1 MFNESKYTKT
11 YYNIINR
18 AKSRAKLSCYTEKH
32 HIIPKSMGGS
42 NRKDNMIVLTAK
54 EHFLCH
60 KLLVKMTS
68 GIYKNKMSY
77 ALWAMA
83 TLNNPS
89 QKRYKI
95 RSSEYESLRIQRSKM
110 LSETTKG
117 ILNAG
122 RKTGRTSADFTDD
135 WKQNLSNAMKGNIPW
150 NRGVTHSDQTKELMS
165 DLAKNRPKKECPYC
179 CKLIAGPSNFSRWH
193 GANCKQAISV

>member
-11 YYNIINR
+11 YYSIIDR

-68 GIYKNKMSY
+68 GVYKNKMAY

-83 TLNNPS
+83 TLNNPA
-89 QKRYKI
+89 QQRYKI
-95 RSSEYESLRIQRSKM
+95 RSSEYESLKIQRSKM

-122 RKTGRTSADFTDD
+122 RKTGRTSADFTKE
-135 WKQNLSNAMKGNIPW
+135 WKQRLSDACKGRTPW
-150 NRGVTHSDQTKELMS
+150 NQGITHSDKTKKLQSE
-165 DLAKNRPKKECPYC
+165 LAKNRPKLKCPHC
-179 CKLIAGPSNFSRWH
+179 HKLIAGPSNFYRWH
-193 GANCKQAISV
+193 NNNCKSK